1 MQKTRISIDQ
11 PKPYLTDEHIM
22 RRRNVFQG
30 DSHVLYEKHPMYKSR
45 MSKSEMLEILNR
57 GRASSTRFPI
67 PGSKPFSLKGEI
79 NANAELETQ
88 LVGMGQHLHDT
99 LEGKVDL
106 KKVRDIRRS
115 LEALEAC
122 YLLCFRALERSGA
135 ILGHC
140 GTTLGAVGAPLGRF
154 GSTLQPF

>member
-30 DSHVLYEKHPMYKSR
+30 DSHVLYEHNPFQKSK
-45 MSKSEMLEILNR
+45 MSKEEMLKKYIL

-67 PGSKPFSLKGEI
+67 PGSKPFTLKGDI

-88 LVGMGQHLHDT
+88 LVGMGMHLTDT

-106 KKVRDIRRS
+106 EKVRDIRRS
-115 LEALEAC
+115 LRRRYAT
-122 YLLCFRALERSGA
+122 RRK
-135 ILGHC
+135 I
-140 GTTLGAVGAPLGRF
+140 
-154 GSTLQPF
+154 

>member
-30 DSHVLYEKHPMYKSR
+30 DSHVLYEKLPMYKSR

-67 PGSKPFSLKGEI
+67 PGSKPFTLKGEI

-106 KKVRDIRRS
+106 KKVRDIRR
-115 LEALEAC
+115 ALRRRYATRRKIQKI
-122 YLLCFRALERSGA
+122 FSSWDR
-135 ILGHC
+135 GHK
-140 GTTLGAVGAPLGRF
+140 GHVNINDVL
-154 GSTLQPF
+154 